1 MVIDIDKDNLFFVNL
16 FLIIFL
22 CRIRL
27 FDIVNFL
34 YFVVNRL
41 LYVLVK
47 WLFFCFVGIIVF
59 FILWY

>member
-1 MVIDIDKDNLFFVNL
+1 MVIDIDKGNLFFVNL